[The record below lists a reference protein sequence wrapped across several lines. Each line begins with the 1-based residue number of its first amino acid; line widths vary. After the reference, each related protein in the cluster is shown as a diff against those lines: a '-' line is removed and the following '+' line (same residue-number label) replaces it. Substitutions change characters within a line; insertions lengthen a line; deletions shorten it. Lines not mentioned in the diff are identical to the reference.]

1 MKFYTVPRNLR
12 DVRVIM
18 LQDTY
23 FWRTRSDAKGFIQDC
38 LSPSHADTMAI
49 HEVHFKCHNIEL
61 SPSPIFFWLLLYL
74 PMRLGLI
81 WWLIFCLNCVLQK
94 VWENALKFH
103 RSIWIR
109 FGSSLFFFVFLQR
122 NQCWSKKKVVSLCCS
137 SSFFIAML
145 LSSGELKKV
154 VFPCCSSFQSSKVA
168 LVILRK

>member
-1 MKFYTVPRNLR
+1 
-12 DVRVIM
+12 
-18 LQDTY
+18 
-23 FWRTRSDAKGFIQDC
+23 
-38 LSPSHADTMAI
+38 MAI

-109 FGSSLFFFVFLQR
+109 LGSSLFFFVFCNVTSVEVKKKLFPFFAQALFLLQCCYLVV
-122 NQCWSKKKVVSLCCS
+122 NSKKLFSLVAQAFKKLFPFVAQALFLLQCCYLVVN
-137 SSFFIAML
+137 
-145 LSSGELKKV
+145 
-154 VFPCCSSFQSSKVA
+154 
-168 LVILRK
+168 